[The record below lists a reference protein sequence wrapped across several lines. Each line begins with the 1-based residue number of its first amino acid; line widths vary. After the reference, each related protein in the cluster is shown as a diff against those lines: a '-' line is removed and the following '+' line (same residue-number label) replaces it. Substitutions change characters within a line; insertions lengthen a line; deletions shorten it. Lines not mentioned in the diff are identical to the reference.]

1 MVRYHRNKLA
11 KKLNDPTIKS
21 ITLYSLRHLFAT
33 KLYRQTRN
41 ILLVKQLLGQKKMET
56 TLIYTHLIDDD
67 EVEYVSAIAKT
78 VEEARK
84 LIEEVPSNGL
94 LSYQGN
100 LSKIRL

>member
-1 MVRYHRNKLA
+1 
-11 KKLNDPTIKS
+11 
-21 ITLYSLRHLFAT
+21 
-33 KLYRQTRN
+33 
-41 ILLVKQLLGQKKMET
+41 MET